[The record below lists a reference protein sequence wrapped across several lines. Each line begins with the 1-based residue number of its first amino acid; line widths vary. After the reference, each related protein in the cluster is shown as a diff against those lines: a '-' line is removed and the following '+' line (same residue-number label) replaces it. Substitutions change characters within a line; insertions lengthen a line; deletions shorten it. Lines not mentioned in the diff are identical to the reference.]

1 MKATFIGKEPTL
13 FSLDKRVDRVHS
25 KLAFIGVL
33 DETSKGSRIKVKGT
47 RPKTI
52 RTNTE
57 VAISRWQG
65 CKTRAAIRNIPFD
78 VTVEFIQALIESP
91 CGYCLNGEK
100 LSEIDRKEPLAGYT
114 MTNTV
119 PACRRCNMVK
129 NNILTYEE
137 MMLVAK
143 TLGWREA

>member
-1 MKATFIGKEPTL
+1 MTAIFIGKEPNL

-25 KLAFIGVL
+25 KLTLIGVL
-33 DETSKGSRIKVKGT
+33 DESRKTTRVRVKGARL
-47 RPKTI
+47 RPA
-52 RTNTE
+52 RTNFE
-57 VAISRWQG
+57 IAISRWQG
-65 CKTRAAIRNIPFD
+65 CKTRAAVRNIPFD
-78 VTVEFIQALIESP
+78 VTIEFIQALIESP
-91 CGYCLNGEK
+91 CGYCLCSEK
-100 LSEIDRKEPLAGYT
+100 LSEIDRKEPVAGYT

-143 TLGWREA
+143 TLGWRKA